1 MTVLP
6 AVQEGFHSGVT
17 LMSEWASMDSAQ
29 RVNLPKLWL
38 AAPASHPTGGPST
51 TAKKGTTARVLE
63 SSFKSIVEEYAAEHE
78 LLFMPT
84 GKVHERSRVP
94 MYRVTARMDG
104 KGGVVVYILDD
115 MIWVVEAGNESG
127 DVEGVGLEE
136 MVLLARKGK

>member
-1 MTVLP
+1 MGLP
-6 AVQEGFHSGVT
+6 AVQDGFHSGIS
-17 LMSEWASMDSAQ
+17 LMSEWADMEETQ
-29 RVNLPKLWL
+29 RVNLRKSWL
-38 AAPASHPTGGPST
+38 ATPSSQPQVQ
-51 TAKKGTTARVLE
+51 TAKRKGTTRVLE

-115 MIWVVEAGNESG
+115 IIWSVQGGSESG